1 MNDRRKDFFMEKETK
16 DCQLKFRVTKSEK
29 DRILAYCEKLG
40 INLSDF
46 LRDAYSR
53 IINKEEEKNG
63 NRS

>member
-1 MNDRRKDFFMEKETK
+1 MEKETK

-40 INLSDF
+40 ISLSDF

-53 IINKEEEKNG
+53 IINKEENKNG

>member
-1 MNDRRKDFFMEKETK
+1 MGKETK

-40 INLSDF
+40 ISLSDF